1 MRIIITGGSGL
12 IGQALTQSLAADGHE
27 VIILSRNP
35 DKVGGLPQGARA
47 VEWDGRSA
55 QGWGQ
60 LADGAD
66 AIVNLAGESIAAG
79 RWSEARKQSILQSRV
94 DAGQAVVDAV
104 KAATRKPHVVVQSS
118 AVGYYGPRGSEKIAE
133 DASAGNDFLAS
144 VCQVWEASTA
154 TLESPGVRRVIIRTG
169 VVLDKK
175 GGALP
180 QMMLPF
186 KLFIGGPL
194 GGGQQ
199 GFPWIHLIDEVAAI
213 RFLIDQP
220 AANGVFNLSAPNPL
234 SNAQFGRV
242 LGKVMGRPAFM
253 PTPGFAMKMMFGEMS
268 TLLLDGQFEFPQRL
282 QQLGFTFRFPDA
294 EAALRDVLR

>member
-1 MRIIITGGSGL
+1 MRVIITGGTGL

-27 VIILSRNP
+27 VIVLSRNP
-35 DKVGGLPQGARA
+35 DKVSGLPQGARA
-47 VEWDGRSA
+47 VKWDGRSA

-94 DAGQAVVDAV
+94 EAGRAVVDAV
-104 KAATRKPHVVVQSS
+104 KAATRKPRVVVQSS
-118 AVGYYGPRGSEKIAE
+118 AVGFYGPRGSEKIAE
-133 DASAGNDFLAS
+133 DASAGHDFLAS
-144 VCQVWEASTA
+144 VCRAWEASTA
-154 TLESPGVRRVIIRTG
+154 ELESLGVRRVIIRTG
-169 VVLDKK
+169 VVLDKN

-186 KLFIGGPL
+186 KLFAGGPL
-194 GGGQQ
+194 GGGRQ
-199 GFPWIHLIDEVAAI
+199 GFPWIHLADEVAAI

-220 AANGVFNLSAPNPL
+220 SASGVFNLSAPNPL

-242 LGKVMGRPAFM
+242 LGKVLGRPSFM
-253 PTPGFAMKMMFGEMS
+253 PTPGIAMKMMFGEMS
-268 TLLLDGQFEFPQRL
+268 TLLLDGQFEIPQRL
-282 QQLGFTFRFPDA
+282 QQLGFTFRFADA
-294 EAALRDVLR
+294 EATLRDVLK